1 MDYNQINLSTE
12 RFILDSP
19 RILDNTFHR
28 DPLIGYLRDTV
39 EEQFTGG
46 RRMVESDFE
55 YAPEI
60 GGAYSIGEEF
70 DLTELQAEQAFGLPM
85 QFYYANVSAN
95 LEDLEVFNKG
105 PRAVYKFLNTRFER
119 ALKTIG
125 AHVAISQYLNGSRA
139 GYTKLITGLAEAL
152 NNGAGGTASWDG
164 STYAAYGDT
173 TRGGTIGTALSSTP
187 YVTGSTTIMLKDLE
201 DSYSQAM
208 IGEGEE
214 EPNIGVTTYKGYS
227 AIKSRFQSQQRF
239 NDTQD
244 PKLNFNGLKF
254 NNATLM
260 RSRYAPGTVIS
271 GNQTNDVTRV
281 ANPFLNKSSGGVV
294 PVYPTVTTETL
305 WWLNV
310 RRPYMRFLISN
321 SKKFGFGFT
330 GFKAAQG
337 NNKVAGQILAS
348 IQLFVRAPRNHAQ
361 VYGFTT

>member
-19 RILDNTFHR
+19 RILDCTFHR

-46 RRMVESDFE
+46 RRLVESDFE

-60 GGAYSIGEEF
+60 GGAYSVGEEF
-70 DLTELQAEQAFGLPM
+70 DLTIVQAEQAFALPM

-95 LEDLEVFNKG
+95 LEDFEVFNKG
-105 PRAVYKFLNTRFER
+105 PRAVYKFLNSRFER
-119 ALKTIG
+119 ALKSIG
-125 AHVAISQYLNGSRA
+125 AWVAISQYLNGSRA

-152 NNGAGGTASWDG
+152 NDGTTNSWDG
-164 STYAAYGDT
+164 QPYAAYGDT
-173 TRGGTIGTALSSTP
+173 TRGGAIGTALNSVP
-187 YVTGSTTIMLKDLE
+187 YATGSTTIMLKDLE
-201 DSYSQAM
+201 DSYTRGM

-214 EPNIGVTTYKGYS
+214 EPNVGVTTYKGYS
-227 AIKSRFQSQQRF
+227 AIKSKFQSQQRF

-260 RSRYAPGTVIS
+260 RSRYAPGTAIS
-271 GNQTNDVTRV
+271 GNATNDVTKV
-281 ANPFLNKSSGGVV
+281 ANAFLNKSSGGVV
-294 PVYPTVTTETL
+294 SVYPTVTSESL

-321 SKKFGFGFT
+321 SKKLGFGFT

-348 IQLFVRAPRNHAQ
+348 IQMFVRAPRNHVQ
-361 VYGFTT
+361 VYGFTN